1 MELWIP
7 ITIAAAFF
15 QNIRSVLQKRL
26 KGRLSN
32 TGAAYARFL
41 YALPLACVYLALL
54 TDFDHHSL
62 PSPNL
67 KFFLYCLIGAI
78 FQILFTVSLLWMFSF
93 RSFAVGTTF
102 SKLEVVTVA
111 VLGILLLGDDLDIA
125 ACGAILLAA
134 GGVVLLSTNQS
145 GLSLN
150 QLPDDL
156 KSKPTMV
163 GISSAFLLGGSVVF
177 FRGSALALEH
187 EEFLITAA
195 FTLVS
200 SLLIQTVLFGAWIAL
215 REPGE
220 WQKLIGAWRPASL
233 VGVAG
238 LISSIGWFT
247 AFTIEKAAYVRALGQ
262 IELLFA
268 FFTTLILFKEQ
279 VKVRE
284 IVGAC
289 LIAASVLVI
298 VLIE

>member
-32 TGAAYARFL
+32 AGAAYARFL

-62 PSPNL
+62 PSPNRV
-67 KFFLYCLIGAI
+67 FFLYCLIGAI

-102 SKLEVVTVA
+102 SKLEVIAVA
-111 VLGILLLGDDLDIA
+111 VFGILILGDHLNIA
-125 ACGAILLAA
+125 ACSAILLAA
-134 GGVVLLSTNQS
+134 SGVVLLSTSES

-150 QLPDDL
+150 RLPDDL
-156 KSKPTMV
+156 KSKPTIV
-163 GISSAFLLGGSVVF
+163 GMSCAFWLGGSVVF
-177 FRGSALALEH
+177 FRGAALALEY

-200 SLLIQTVLFGAWIAL
+200 SLLIQTVLFGIWIAL

-220 WQKLIGAWRPASL
+220 WQRLIKAWRPASL
-233 VGVAG
+233 VGIAG

-262 IELLFA
+262 VELLFA
-268 FFTTLILFKEQ
+268 FVATLILFKEQ
-279 VKVRE
+279 VKIRE

-289 LIAASVLVI
+289 LVAASVLVI